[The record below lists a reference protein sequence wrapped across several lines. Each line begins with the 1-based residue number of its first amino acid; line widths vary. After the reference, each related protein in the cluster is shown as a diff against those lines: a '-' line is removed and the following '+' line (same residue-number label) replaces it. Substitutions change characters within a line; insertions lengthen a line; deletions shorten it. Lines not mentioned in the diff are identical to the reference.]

1 MMGEVK
7 VLKEHLHPLASVIIP
22 SLDGKRGGN
31 VEKLLADLRQQTV
44 QEFEILMPLGIKP
57 NGRARNEGVR
67 RAKGRFL
74 VCIDDDVRLGHE
86 RVLENLLQPLLKVER
101 SGHDW
106 TKPGAGRIGMTGPS
120 QQLPP
125 DATWFQRWAARQ
137 LPRTQFPVVDHD
149 TDTDMVTHMCLCIP
163 TDLYKAVG
171 WENEQI
177 VRGTDVDLRFR
188 VRQFGYRIVVVPN
201 TWAYHPFPATL
212 ASILWEWFNKGRWTA
227 FNRKH
232 FPGFDYEAPD
242 GILPEGKYV
251 PKRSK
256 AYRALRFATRFL
268 AGMVTFRPVQLAAQ
282 MAYAI
287 GYLWGWFGEKEYNPA
302 PTMAREEQVIQRL

>member
-7 VLKEHLHPLASVIIP
+7 VLREHLHPLVSVIIP
-22 SLDGKRGGN
+22 SLDGKRSGN
-31 VEKLLADLRQQTV
+31 VERLLEDLAQQTV
-44 QEFEILMPLGIKP
+44 QEFEILMPVGFKP

-67 RAKGRFL
+67 KAKGHYL

-86 RVLENLLQPLLKVER
+86 RIIENLLKPLLEVEA

-106 TKPGAGRIGMTGPS
+106 TKPGEGRIGMTGPS

-125 DATWFQRWAARQ
+125 DATWFQRWAACQ
-137 LPRTQFPVVDHD
+137 LPRTQFPIVDD
-149 TDTDMVTHMCLCIP
+149 YTDTDMVTHMCLCIP

-171 WENEQI
+171 WENDHI
-177 VRGTDVDLRFR
+177 VRGTDVDLRYR
-188 VRQFGYRIVVVPN
+188 VRQFGYRIVVVPQ
-201 TWAYHPFPATL
+201 TWAYHPIPATFQG
-212 ASILWEWFNKGRWTA
+212 ILREWFNKGRWTA

-242 GILPEGKYV
+242 GILPGGKYV

-256 AYRALRFATRFL
+256 AYRALRFAARFVMGL
-268 AGMVTFRPVQLAAQ
+268 VTFQPVRLAAQ
-282 MAYAI
+282 CAYAV
-287 GYLWGWFGEKEYNPA
+287 GYLRGWFWETEYTPEPTTTKEQLSE
-302 PTMAREEQVIQRL
+302 RV